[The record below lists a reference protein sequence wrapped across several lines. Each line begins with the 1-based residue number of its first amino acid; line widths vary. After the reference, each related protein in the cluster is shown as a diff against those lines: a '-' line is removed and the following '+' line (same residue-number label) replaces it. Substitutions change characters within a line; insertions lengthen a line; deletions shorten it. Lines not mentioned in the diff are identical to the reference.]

1 MKKLKELIN
10 ELEIVNIKGNTEK
23 TISEIH
29 FDSRKIIPDSI
40 FVAIKGNGADGNL
53 FIESSIKS
61 GATVIIHDVESEN
74 KIEGAT
80 YILVKDSRKALA
92 QIAQNFYDNPSCKLK
107 LVGVTGTNGK
117 TTTATLLFKLF
128 RHLGYHVALLSTVEN
143 KIDDEV
149 FEATHTTPDPITL
162 ARFLNDAVKNGCKY
176 AFMECSSHAIDQK
189 RTFGLSFEG
198 VIFTNLT
205 QDHLDYHKTL
215 DAYADA
221 KKEIF
226 DSLPQ
231 TAFAIGNLDDDRA
244 KYMFSDTKANKYFFG
259 IKDNIELNFKASKIS
274 QSLDGLSFFINE
286 NKIESKLIGNFNIHN
301 ILGVYVATKLLGV
314 EENIIISEIK
324 LLTPPVG
331 RLEFVKSDTG
341 IFCVVDYAHTP
352 DALQNVLETLREV
365 VANNSKLITVV
376 GCGGDRDK
384 TKRGIMGKIACEL
397 SDFAIFTSDNP
408 RGENPDDILEEI
420 VAGLSPENSNY
431 KCIVDRA
438 EAISEAYKK
447 ALPLDIVLIAGK
459 GHENYQIFKDET
471 IHFSDIEEVQKNFVT
486 NE

>member
-10 ELEIVNIKGNTEK
+10 ELEIVSILGSTEK

-29 FDSRKIIPDSI
+29 FDSRKVIPDSI
-40 FVAIKGNGADGNL
+40 FVAIRGNEKDGNV

-61 GATVIIHDVESEN
+61 GATVIIHNVELEN
-74 KIEGAT
+74 KIVGVT
-80 YILVKDSRKALA
+80 YIMVKDSRKALA
-92 QIAQNFYDNPSCKLK
+92 QLAQNFYDNPSQKLK
-107 LVGVTGTNGK
+107 LIGATGTNGK
-117 TTTATLLFKLF
+117 TTTVTLLFKLF
-128 RHLGYHVALLSTVEN
+128 RNLGHHVALLSTVEN

-149 FEATHTTPDPITL
+149 FEATHTTPDPVTL
-162 ARFLNDAVKNGCKY
+162 ARFLDSAVKNGCKY

-189 RTFGLSFEG
+189 RTSGLNFAG

-226 DSLPQ
+226 DSLPL
-231 TAFAIGNLDDDRA
+231 TSFAIGNLDDDRA
-244 KYMFSDTKANKYFFG
+244 KYMFGDTKANKYFFG
-259 IKDNIELNFKASKIS
+259 IKNNIDLNFQATKIN
-274 QSLDGLSFFINE
+274 QSLDGLNFFINE

-301 ILGVYVATKLLGV
+301 ILGVYAAAKLLGIK
-314 EENIIISEIK
+314 ENKIINKIR

-352 DALQNVLETLREV
+352 DALLNVLNTLREV
-365 VANNSKLITVV
+365 LGKNSKIITVV

-384 TKRGIMGKIACEL
+384 TKRSIMGSIACKL
-397 SDFAIFTSDNP
+397 SDLVIFTSDNP
-408 RGENPDDILEEI
+408 RSEDPDDILVDI
-420 VAGLSPENSNY
+420 VSDLPKKSSNY

-438 EAISEAYKK
+438 EAISESYKK
-447 ALPLDIVLIAGK
+447 ALPGDIVLVAGK
-459 GHENYQIFKDET
+459 GHETYQIFKDKT
-471 IHFSDIEEVQKNFVT
+471 IHFSDIEELQKNFT
-486 NE
+486 NNE